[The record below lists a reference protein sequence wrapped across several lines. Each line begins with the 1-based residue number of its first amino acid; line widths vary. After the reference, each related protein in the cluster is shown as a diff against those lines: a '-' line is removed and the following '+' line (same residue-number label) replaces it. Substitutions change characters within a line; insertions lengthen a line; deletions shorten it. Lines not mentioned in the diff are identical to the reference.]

1 MNKAD
6 TIREFANRGYFSLS
20 QCAEHGVTRYEVS
33 ELLKSGIV
41 KKIKYGLYAFSDVIE
56 DELFIPQVFSD
67 KVVYSNETALYFD
80 GYSDQIPFTYTLTVP
95 KGYHS
100 KRLWD
105 DFMIRQ
111 TPPEIFDEG
120 ITEVR
125 SPYGN
130 PIRVY
135 CIERTLCDLIKSR
148 TDFNKQR
155 FIPAVQKYM
164 QSRQK
169 DLYKIA
175 KYAQMLKV
183 ENKIRPYMEA
193 LL

>member
-1 MNKAD
+1 M
-6 TIREFANRGYFSLS
+6 
-20 QCAEHGVTRYEVS
+20 V
-33 ELLKSGIV
+33 
-41 KKIKYGLYAFSDVIE
+41 
-56 DELFIPQVFSD
+56 
-67 KVVYSNETALYFD
+67 
-80 GYSDQIPFTYTLTVP
+80 
-95 KGYHS
+95 
-100 KRLWD
+100 
-105 DFMIRQ
+105 RQ
-111 TPPEIFDEG
+111 TPSDIFDEG
-120 ITEVR
+120 ITEIQ
-125 SPYGN
+125 SHYGN

-155 FIPAVQKYM
+155 FIPALQKYM